1 MFDNPEKLLIECLR
15 ERRAIETKN
24 ELIYTAG
31 FTGFDFFD
39 LTKLTLSPETLEKV
53 VFMYLDL
60 LEKVKEAGIKYN
72 KLAFLQKTIGPI
84 VLASNLAQKTGK
96 ELLVVKETVPTTKK
110 LTYEL
115 AVKGSVEPPVLEG
128 DKIILVSDVIS
139 SGGTV
144 LKGVNILE
152 EAGGEV
158 VAVVAIVDRQITID
172 EKNAKEVFE
181 ERNIPLFTLITRE
194 RLLSL
199 GFIEPSKEDLEN
211 EDYFDLLK
219 KIICIKIG
227 EGNVAQNLEEII
239 EKNKN
244 FLDLKVEKLLKDK
257 GIATTEENKRLV
269 RNMFLA
275 TTMIART
282 DALISE

>member
-60 LEKVKEAGIKYN
+60 LEKVKEAGIEYN

-128 DKIILVSDVIS
+128 DKIIIVSDVIS

-152 EAGGEV
+152 EAGAEV
-158 VAVVAIVDRQITID
+158 VAVIAIVDRQITID

-244 FLDLKVEKLLKDK
+244 FLDFKVEKLLKDK